1 MLGLEI
7 YIAVILTFN
16 LFRDLYKWA
25 SKDDYSDDYN
35 YSEDSE
41 IIGSMYI

>member
-25 SKDDYSDDYN
+25 SKDDYYN